1 LTKTRLLAATLLA
14 PILLGAGA
22 LAGCKAVGPDFQSPA
37 APTAPGYLMQGDAP
51 SDFARLSPD
60 RRAAGAWW
68 KSFGS
73 ADLDRVMDQALSGN
87 QTVGAANAS
96 LVRSLQ
102 EAAATRG
109 AQQPQ
114 IDVNGGL
121 QGTRINLTSFGFTGS
136 GVPGVT
142 ITNPTLGLY
151 SIGGTVSYDADL
163 FGGLRRNSEAAAA
176 RAENQAHQADA
187 AYLTLTGQTAMAAM
201 QIATVRAEMVVTQM
215 AIDEDARVVA
225 LIHEAEGVGGEAPAA
240 TTSARA
246 QLAADEAQIP
256 PLQQQLAQARHQL
269 AQLVGQAPAD
279 WSAPDFDL
287 ASFSAPAEVPVS
299 LPSGLVRRRPDILA
313 AEADVHVATAQ
324 LGVATAALYPDLR
337 LTANITQTAIPPA
350 SLLSYGASGWT
361 LAAGLTQPIWHGGT
375 LKANKRAAEATANE
389 ALLRYHGTVVAAFTQ
404 VADVMSAITQD
415 DAELAALA
423 KSEEVAEAALRDD
436 ENAFRLGGGALLPVL
451 DDERRLQ
458 MARRARVAAQGR
470 RLADIAE
477 LYVATAADW
486 RDAKS

>member
-1 LTKTRLLAATLLA
+1 MTRSKLLITVLM
-14 PILLGAGA
+14 AGTA
-22 LAGCKAVGPDFQSPA
+22 LAGCKAVGPNFQSPA
-37 APTAPGYLMQGDAP
+37 APTTPGYLMQGDAP

-60 RRAAGAWW
+60 QRVAGAWW

-96 LVRSLQ
+96 LVRLLQ
-102 EAAATRG
+102 EAAAARG

-114 IDVNGGL
+114 IDVNAGIEGE
-121 QGTRINLTSFGFTGS
+121 RINIESLGFAGF
-136 GVPGVT
+136 P
-142 ITNPTLGLY
+142 NPTLGLY
-151 SIGGTVSYDADL
+151 SIGGTVSYDPDL

-176 RAENQAHQADA
+176 RAENQARQADA
-187 AYLTLTGQTAMAAM
+187 AYLSLTGQTAMAAL
-201 QIATVRAEMVVTQM
+201 QIATVRAEIAVQQQAV
-215 AIDEDARVVA
+215 DEDKQVVA
-225 LIHEAEGVGGEAPAA
+225 LIREAEGVGGEAPSA

-246 QLAADEAQIP
+246 QLAADESVLP
-256 PLQQQLAQARHQL
+256 PLEQQVAQARHQL

-279 WSAPDFDL
+279 WSAPEFDL

-299 LPSGLVRRRPDILA
+299 LPSSLVRRRPDILA
-313 AEADVHVATAQ
+313 AEANVHVATAQ

-350 SLLSYGASGWT
+350 NLISYGASGWT

-375 LKANKRAAEATANE
+375 LKANKRAAEAAANV

-404 VADVMSAITQD
+404 VADVMSAITHD
-415 DAELAALA
+415 DAELAALVR
-423 KSEEVAEAALRDD
+423 SEAVAGDALRDD
-436 ENAFRLGGGALLPVL
+436 ENAFRLGGGALLPIL

-458 MARRARVAAQGR
+458 MARRSRVVVQGR
-470 RLADIAE
+470 RLADIAQ

-486 RDAKS
+486 RDVKS